1 MKTAAAKVV
10 ASNLRSD
17 EAALKVAEA
26 VEPPADLVA
35 EAEVP
40 VAEVE
45 EPVWVAVTKPEEEE
59 PVAVALVLAGNIITC
74 K

>member
-17 EAALKVAEA
+17 KAALKVAEA
-26 VEPPADLVA
+26 VEPPADLVP

-45 EPVWVAVTKPEEEE
+45 EPV
-59 PVAVALVLAGNIITC
+59 
-74 K
+74 